1 MLDTANTDY
10 VRKYNA
16 MLSLWFHIPFPEDL
30 PDEVWAEKVR
40 QMEWLARNGMLG
52 VKLNE

>member
-1 MLDTANTDY
+1 
-10 VRKYNA
+10 
-16 MLSLWFHIPFPEDL
+16 MLSLWFHITFPEDL

-40 QMEWLARNGMLG
+40 QLQWLARNGMLG

>member
-1 MLDTANTDY
+1 
-10 VRKYNA
+10 

-40 QMEWLARNGMLG
+40 QLEWLARRGMLG
-52 VKLNE
+52 VKREE